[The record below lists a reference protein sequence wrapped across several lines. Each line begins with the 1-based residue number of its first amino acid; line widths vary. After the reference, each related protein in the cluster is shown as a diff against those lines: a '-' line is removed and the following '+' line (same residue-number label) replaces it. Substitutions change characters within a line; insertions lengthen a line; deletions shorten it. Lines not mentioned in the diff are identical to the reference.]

1 MIKILVLVSF
11 VLGLSSPLIS
21 QVDEGNRKRK
31 ADEKFIT
38 TDKIMFYLEE
48 GAVQEEY
55 YRSLFQKTE
64 GDAYRKFT
72 NYEVFEGA
80 ADGLDD
86 YLTTMLIELNYIDT
100 SGRFFPDYK
109 NSLHLDMTVSKIKL
123 AHIRANKNSAI
134 KKSFLE
140 INASL
145 RLMSY
150 YGKEIV
156 SKEITLERELKEASA
171 DSSISSIELLIKDIF
186 ETFLFDPEVQTLTES
201 GKYFDL
207 SEESKYFPMSIP
219 FVPASRNI
227 EQWQES
233 VVTVITNEGHGSAC
247 VISQDG
253 YLLTNFHVVGQNDTV
268 RVKFMDNSNATA
280 VVLRRHPDCDLALIK
295 VDRVGLEF
303 LTPSSKSYDMGE
315 MVYVVG
321 TPVDTTLSQSV
332 SRGILS
338 GYREFDNSG
347 YLQTDAK
354 VNPGNSGGALI
365 NESGELIGIVS
376 AKFSG
381 FGIEGIGFA
390 VPISKLEED
399 LHVSSLKTNPAPD
412 GTSAPSPPKTK
423 KK

>member
-207 SEESKYFPMSIP
+207 SEE
-219 FVPASRNI
+219 
-227 EQWQES
+227 WQES